1 MPACSWR
8 GDRAPFPI
16 ARPHRK
22 IGAMVF
28 TSPVRLWLLPSA
40 VILAAMGVWGSL
52 RYSHLPERIPKHI
65 GAGKVDAWTGR
76 SVGSAF
82 LLVFVYAAVTLLMA
96 GTAELTLRVTPR
108 DEMPATDAAPFA
120 VAASSSVNRPG
131 SRESARRIAR
141 SLLLLNTS
149 VGVSLLIGCGILW
162 RSTSDPEVSAWLLAA
177 MTVPILAGTVLTVVA
192 ALGDRKR

>member
-1 MPACSWR
+1 
-8 GDRAPFPI
+8 
-16 ARPHRK
+16 
-22 IGAMVF
+22 MVF

-40 VILAAMGVWGSL
+40 VVLAAMGVWGSL

-65 GAGKVDAWTGR
+65 GAGKVDAWTER

-120 VAASSSVNRPG
+120 VGASSSVNRPC

-141 SLLLLNTS
+141 SLLLLNMS
-149 VGVSLLIGCGILW
+149 VGISLLIGCGILW
-162 RSTSDPEVSAWLLAA
+162 RSTPDPEVSAWLLAA

>member
-1 MPACSWR
+1 
-8 GDRAPFPI
+8 
-16 ARPHRK
+16 
-22 IGAMVF
+22 MVF